1 MEVFFFLFL
10 TLGLKVNPLAIA
22 AERSEYS
29 RVQNVHLP
37 KYKKTLK
44 LFWEHT
50 RNFFGAGFFRKNLI
64 YVVMDK
70 YWGLGPNSA
79 LGSDSDWSSRFSGMS
94 AQKSQHL
101 EQCLG
106 RSVPI

>member
-1 MEVFFFLFL
+1 M
-10 TLGLKVNPLAIA
+10 TLGLKVNHLAIA
-22 AERSEYS
+22 AERSEYN
-29 RVQNVHLP
+29 RAQNVHLP

-50 RNFFGAGFFRKNLI
+50 RNFFRAGLFRKNLI
-64 YVVMDK
+64 NVVRDK
-70 YWGLGPNSA
+70 YWGLGPKSA